1 MKTKLIQALSLLL
14 AGALQILPLA
24 RSMLPTVT
32 QGLAPSTWAIIFRWA
47 AGGTAMFG
55 YHAISSASSISI
67 SPPTAT
73 IGTPYVGTITYSG
86 GHAGSVTSIG
96 LTTNAPYNS
105 FTCLGSMQL
114 APGLTATYSGGN
126 TLSVS
131 GTPSGSNSSTN
142 HFSVRLWD
150 GNSCSG
156 GNSDTR
162 ATDLAILLSGGGNVG
177 ATIAIPPQHTTSQVG
192 VNVLLSGA
200 AFGTPAPGY
209 YWTHN
214 GANVPGASTNYLTL
228 PNVQLT
234 DAGFYTLHATN
245 SGNSAA
251 ATCYLTVALTPG
263 TNVLALNYTNYYPA
277 STLLTLYS
285 LVTNVPVA
293 TNTYAW
299 LQNGAAVGI
308 TTSNWSLTAAQVLPT
323 KSGKFAVQFSSI
335 VPTNAL
341 IGTNNVIVSGDNY
354 YSYWQYGYPPMIT
367 NHPAATNVGSGAN
380 AAFTAAVGG
389 SLNTLCYPTNVSPL
403 YYFVTNNNTACVFWY
418 KNQTNLVAAQVYSLS
433 PISPS
438 TYSNQI
444 ASVSLTL
451 PNVSAGDAGNY
462 TVVITNYWGS
472 ITSSPAQLTV
482 TSSGTAPGI
491 TSQPTPQSV
500 LAGQNASFSVTAS
513 GTAPLSYQWQKVG
526 LGNLSNGGV
535 YSGVNTNV
543 LSLTGAS
550 LANAGNYLVV
560 ITNIAGTTNSSTVTL
575 SVSAPPITILT
586 PNGANSAVL
595 SAVTIPGQTYVVET
609 KSDLSGLSWV
619 AIFTNTTPGNGN
631 VLFTNT
637 TINPQQFFRLRFP

>member
-1 MKTKLIQALSLLL
+1 M
-14 AGALQILPLA
+14 PLV

-96 LTTNAPYNS
+96 LATNSPYNS
-105 FTCLGSMQL
+105 FNCLGSMLL

-131 GTPSGSNSSTN
+131 GTPTGSASSTN
-142 HFSVRLWD
+142 HFAIRLWD
-150 GNSCSG
+150 GNGCAG

-162 ATDLAILLSGGGNVG
+162 ATDLAILLSAGGNVG
-177 ATIAIPPQHTTSQVG
+177 ATIVVPPAHTTSQVG

-200 AFGTPAPGY
+200 AVGTPTPGY
-209 YWTHN
+209 FWTHN
-214 GANVPGASTNYLTL
+214 GINVSGANTNYLIL
-228 PNVQLT
+228 PGVQLT

-263 TNVLALNYTNYYPA
+263 TNVLVLNYTNYYPA
-277 STLLTLYS
+277 STPLTLYS
-285 LVTNVPVA
+285 LVTNVSVA

-299 LQNGAAVGI
+299 KQNEAAVGI
-308 TTSNWSLTAAQVLPT
+308 TTSNWSLTGAQVLPT
-323 KSGKFAVQFSSI
+323 KSGKFGVQFTSI
-335 VPTNAL
+335 VPTNSL
-341 IGTNNVIVSGDNY
+341 IGTNNIIVNGENY

-367 NHPAATNVGSGAN
+367 NQPAATNVNAGAN
-380 AAFTAAVGG
+380 ATFTAAVGG
-389 SLNTLCYPTNVSPL
+389 TLNTLFYATNVAPN
-403 YYFVTNNNTACVFWY
+403 YYIVTNTTAACAFWY
-418 KNQTNLVAAQVYSLS
+418 KNQTTLVASQVYSLA
-433 PISPS
+433 PINAT

-444 ASVSLTL
+444 ANVSLTL
-451 PNVSAGDAGNY
+451 PNVAAGDAGNY
-462 TVVITNYWGS
+462 TVVVTNFWGS
-472 ITSSPAQLTV
+472 VTSSPVQLTV

-491 TSQPTPQSV
+491 SSQPVPQSV
-500 LAGQNASFSVTAS
+500 LVGQNATFSVTGT

-543 LSLTGAS
+543 LTLTGAG

-560 ITNIAGTTNSSTVTL
+560 ITNIAGTTNSSTVAL
-575 SVSAPPITILT
+575 NVSLPPTTSLT
-586 PNGANSAVL
+586 ANGANSAVL
-595 SAVTIPGQTYVVET
+595 SAATIPGLTYIVET
-609 KSDLSGLSWV
+609 KSDLAGLSWLPV
-619 AIFTNTTPGNGN
+619 VTNTTPGNGA

-637 TINPQQFFRLRFP
+637 TANPQQFFRLRFP